1 MIAEIKERIAE
12 HTARGLAGAVNQ
24 AIRDGVLIPGTKLPP
39 VRQVADGLGLSPT
52 TVNAAWQLLA
62 RSGVLHADGRRG
74 TTVADPRPTG
84 PRRYWQAGG
93 RVADIGLDLA
103 TSEPD
108 PALLPDLGP
117 ALSRLHTTPPG
128 AYLDDSVLPAL
139 EGLLRERWPYPV
151 EQLTVVDGAMDA
163 MDLLAASLLRIGDR
177 VVVEDPAF
185 PHLIDLLDVLGT
197 QVIGVPLDG
206 EGPRPDRLRD
216 VLESSKPAAVFLQ
229 PRAHNP
235 AGISWTPQRAAEL
248 ASVLAEFPG
257 SVVIEDDA
265 GGDVAAAPPISLGTW
280 LPDRTIHIHSFSKAY
295 GPELR
300 LAAMG
305 GPATLIGPVVERRLL
320 GQGWTSRLLQNLLL
334 NLLTDEHSVAQ
345 VQHARQEYRRRRD
358 AVTEALAVEGIQLA
372 PGDGINLWLPV
383 HDEQVA
389 LISLASHG
397 IGAIAGTGFM
407 IDLSPGQIPHV
418 RIAVGLAATGH
429 AELAHHLA
437 IAARAGRRSR
447 PR

>member
-1 MIAEIKERIAE
+1 MIVEIKERLAE
-12 HTARGLAGAVNQ
+12 HTARGLAGAVNE
-24 AIRDGVLIPGTKLPP
+24 AIRDGVLTPGTKLPP

-62 RSGVLHADGRRG
+62 RSGVLQADGRRG
-74 TTVADPRPTG
+74 TTVAQPRPTG

-93 RVADIGLDLA
+93 RVADLGLDLA

-108 PALLPDLGP
+108 PALLPDLVP
-117 ALSRLHTTPPG
+117 ALSRLHATPPG

-151 EQLTVVDGAMDA
+151 DQLTVVDGAMDA
-163 MDLLAASLLRIGDR
+163 MDLLATSLLRIGDR

-185 PHLIDLLDVLGT
+185 PHLIDLLEVLGT

-206 EGPRPDRLRD
+206 EGPQPDRLRAA
-216 VLESSKPAAVFLQ
+216 LETRPAAVFLQ

-248 ASVLAEFPG
+248 ASVFTDFPG
-257 SVVIEDDA
+257 SVVVEDDA
-265 GGDVAAAPPISLGTW
+265 GGDVAAAAPVSLGTW
-280 LPDRTIHIHSFSKAY
+280 LPDRTVHVHSFSKAY

-300 LAAMG
+300 LAAMS
-305 GPATLIGPVVERRLL
+305 GPAALIGPVVERRLL
-320 GQGWTSRLLQNLLL
+320 GQGWTSRLLQHLLL
-334 NLLTDEHSVAQ
+334 NLLTDENSVAQ
-345 VQHARQEYRRRRD
+345 VRHARQEYRRRRD
-358 AVTEALAVEGIQLA
+358 AVIEALAVEGIPLG

-383 HDEQVA
+383 HDEQAA

-407 IDLSPGQIPHV
+407 IEDSPGRSPHIRV
-418 RIAVGLAATGH
+418 TVGLAAEGH

-437 IAARAGRRSR
+437 VAARAGRRSR

>member
-1 MIAEIKERIAE
+1 MKTLNMVTYFSAGTRWAQRPGSTVDLDNARGKKIAVQVGTVSLDDA
-12 HTARGLAGAVNQ
+12 TARSKKCVDSGKPALAIDQYQAQ
-24 AIRDGVLIPGTKLPP
+24 SDATDEAIRDGVLTPGTKLPP

-74 TTVADPRPTG
+74 TTVAEPRPTG

-93 RVADIGLDLA
+93 RVADLGLDLA
-103 TSEPD
+103 SSEPD

-117 ALSRLHTTPPG
+117 ALSRVHTTPPG

-139 EGLLRERWPYPV
+139 EELLRERWPYPV

-163 MDLLAASLLRIGDR
+163 MDLLATSLLRIGDR

-185 PHLIDLLDVLGT
+185 PHLIDLLDALGT
-197 QVIGVPLDG
+197 QIIGVPLDG

-216 VLESSKPAAVFLQ
+216 VLESSRPAAVFLQ

-265 GGDVAAAPPISLGTW
+265 GGDVAAAPPIC
-280 LPDRTIHIHSFSKAY
+280 
-295 GPELR
+295 
-300 LAAMG
+300 
-305 GPATLIGPVVERRLL
+305 
-320 GQGWTSRLLQNLLL
+320 
-334 NLLTDEHSVAQ
+334 
-345 VQHARQEYRRRRD
+345 
-358 AVTEALAVEGIQLA
+358 
-372 PGDGINLWLPV
+372 
-383 HDEQVA
+383 
-389 LISLASHG
+389 
-397 IGAIAGTGFM
+397 
-407 IDLSPGQIPHV
+407 
-418 RIAVGLAATGH
+418 H

>member
-1 MIAEIKERIAE
+1 MIVEIKERLAE
-12 HTARGLAGAVNQ
+12 HTARGLAGAVNE
-24 AIRDGVLIPGTKLPP
+24 AIRDGVLTPGTKLPP

-74 TTVADPRPTG
+74 TTVAQPRPTG

-93 RVADIGLDLA
+93 RVADLGLDLA

-108 PALLPDLGP
+108 PALLPDLVP
-117 ALSRLHTTPPG
+117 ALSRLHATPPG

-139 EGLLRERWPYPV
+139 EALLRERWPYPV
-151 EQLTVVDGAMDA
+151 DQLTVVDGAMDA
-163 MDLLAASLLRIGDR
+163 MDLLATSLLRIGDR

-197 QVIGVPLDG
+197 QVIGVPLDD
-206 EGPRPDRLRD
+206 EGPQPDRLRAA
-216 VLESSKPAAVFLQ
+216 LESRPASVFLQ

-235 AGISWTPQRAAEL
+235 AGISWTPRRAAEL
-248 ASVLAEFPG
+248 ASVFADSPG

-265 GGDVAAAPPISLGTW
+265 GGDVAAAAPVSLGTW
-280 LPDRTIHIHSFSKAY
+280 LPDRTVHIHSFSKAY

-305 GPATLIGPVVERRLL
+305 GPAALIGPVVERRLL
-320 GQGWTSRLLQNLLL
+320 GQGWTSRLLQHLLL
-334 NLLTDEHSVAQ
+334 NLLTDENSVAQ
-345 VQHARQEYRRRRD
+345 IRHARQEYRSRRD
-358 AVTEALAVEGIQLA
+358 AVIEALAVEGIPIG

-383 HDEQVA
+383 HDEQAA
-389 LISLASHG
+389 LISLASQG

-407 IDLSPGQIPHV
+407 IEDSPGRGPHIRV
-418 RIAVGLAATGH
+418 TVGLAAEGH

-437 IAARAGRRSR
+437 VAARAGRRSR